1 MGTLAHVIVVG
12 GHAHALDGAQRR
24 IADLERR
31 WSRFLPDS
39 EVSRMN
45 ARRAGDPARVTKD
58 TLLLVQRAVRSWQLT
73 DGLYD
78 PTVLPAM
85 RSLGYD
91 TDFATL
97 RQLAD
102 DVREVETCPT
112 PGCAHI
118 EIDEIAGSVSLPPG
132 VELDPGG
139 IGKGLAADVVTA
151 ELLDAGAHGALVNIG
166 GDLRARGEPP
176 ETETWSIDVVDP
188 ARKTSGC
195 CVSQSRTERS
205 QPRRATAGDGR
216 AADTSAITSSIP
228 VRASRAGPTSS
239 R

>member
-1 MGTLAHVIVVG
+1 M
-12 GHAHALDGAQRR
+12 
-24 IADLERR
+24 
-31 WSRFLPDS
+31 
-39 EVSRMN
+39 
-45 ARRAGDPARVTKD
+45 
-58 TLLLVQRAVRSWQLT
+58 QRAVRSWQLT

-91 TDFATL
+91 ADFCDVATA
-97 RQLAD
+97 AD
-102 DVREVETCPT
+102 DGREVETRPT
-112 PGCAHI
+112 PGCAQI
-118 EIDEIAGSVSLPPG
+118 EIDQIARSVSLPPG

-188 ARKTSGC
+188 LEEDKRLLHLAI
-195 CVSQSRTERS
+195 
-205 QPRRATAGDGR
+205 ADG
-216 AADTSAITSSIP
+216 AVA
-228 VRASRAGPTSS
+228 TSS
-239 R
+239 RHRRRWTRGGHERHHIIDPRTGESSGSDLLAVTVVAADGWWAEAAAKAIFVAGTSASNVCLPGVLAMTVTATGAIEHSAELAAVAT

>member
-1 MGTLAHVIVVG
+1 
-12 GHAHALDGAQRR
+12 
-24 IADLERR
+24 
-31 WSRFLPDS
+31 
-39 EVSRMN
+39 MN
-45 ARRAGDPARVTKD
+45 ARGTGDAASVTKD
-58 TLLLVQRAVRSWQLT
+58 TLLLVQRAVRAWQLT

-91 TDFATL
+91 TDFATV

-102 DVREVETCPT
+102 DDREVETCPT
-112 PGCAHI
+112 PGCAQI
-118 EIDEIAGSVSLPPG
+118 EIDEIARTVSLPPG

-139 IGKGLAADVVTA
+139 IGKGMAADVVTA
-151 ELLDAGAHGALVNIG
+151 ELLDAGAHGVLVNIG

-176 ETETWSIDVVDP
+176 EGETWSIDVVDP

-195 CVSQSRTERS
+195 CISRSRTERS
-205 QPRRATAGDGR
+205 QRRHANAGDGR
-216 AADTSAITSSIP
+216 AADTSAITSLIP
-228 VRASRAGPTSS
+228 VRASRAGATSS